1 LVFDT
6 KESLNKTVPLI
17 ENVTMRFDVKSAM
30 RITIEKL
37 YRLVRTVDLHLM
49 EALGKLVINSL
60 T

>member
-1 LVFDT
+1 
-6 KESLNKTVPLI
+6 
-17 ENVTMRFDVKSAM
+17 MRFDVKSAM